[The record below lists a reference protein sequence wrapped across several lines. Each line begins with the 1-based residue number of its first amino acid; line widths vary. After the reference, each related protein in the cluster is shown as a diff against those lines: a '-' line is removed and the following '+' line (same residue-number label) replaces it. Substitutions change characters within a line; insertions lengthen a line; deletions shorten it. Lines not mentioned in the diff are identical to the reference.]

1 MLGLVLLIVGLLL
14 GFSLYAPTQFV
25 GGVGELMKREYL
37 IQLGWGAYALPLP
50 FLALSPFV
58 FLGRPLRPLLR
69 YFSGAFIMLF
79 AALLG
84 SELIQTLSAG
94 KLLHLLGKPLSSTL
108 GMVALLIPLLLL
120 ELGIEMML
128 KLRPLTLLAGSFG
141 LLVMGLKRVWLAF
154 YRLGSGAKDAGQLA
168 GVRLEVRRTLEAH
181 RRDLSALSKLYP
193 QAQELERW
201 EDEARE
207 AQKKVMG
214 AGSLDLE
221 HLQEDLERGFKLV
234 GEFATLRAGDLRRD
248 LADENQIL
256 PPPLTMMD
264 ERLSSRLEGKFK
276 ATGQLEGLRRSLLLD
291 AGKLQNAAGKL
302 EREREACEKR
312 LTKGIPTAHLERELE
327 AHTARLEEWTEL
339 QGNAQK
345 WVERSSDFL
354 PWVAL
359 LEDLEAQ
366 PHLTDFAADLETS
379 LKDDLER
386 TLGEFKVWQRT
397 FTLAKSQPVVSPLEP
412 KQETEADPE
421 LKSLANTPY
430 DDLEPTP
437 VFSGSNPL
445 ESENSD
451 DEDEDFPLL
460 PRSPAVLDT
469 AARLG
474 ENGTYRA
481 SPPIGPVRSQL
492 PRAQLN
498 PPWEEPNETAI
509 PSEFK
514 TNPIGGIPVERPGL
528 NLLEPIPNTALD
540 TRALEKNALERG
552 ALITQAFEHFKVQAK
567 VVDFSRGPTVTR
579 YEIEPSPGEKIA
591 RVSSLSNDLAR
602 VLSVSSVRVEG
613 TIPGKNLIGL
623 EVPNA
628 VRDPVGF
635 HATIAAPAFRQSKAK
650 LPIILGK
657 SIDGEIYVADLARM
671 PHALIA
677 GSTGSG
683 KSVAVNVLISSL
695 LFKYLPQELRFIMVD
710 PKMVELTPYD
720 GIPHLLRPVVTN
732 PADAAGV
739 LLGCVAHMERRY
751 KMMSQI
757 GAKNLEQYNAKVRQ
771 LGEPELPFIVII
783 IDELADLMIT
793 SPKEV
798 ESAIMRLAQ
807 MARAT
812 GMHLMLATQRPSVDI
827 LTSLIKVN
835 VPARMAFAV
844 SSTHDSRT
852 ILDCVGAERLTGMG
866 DMLFFQPGLGK
877 PVRLQAPYI
886 SEVETGRIAD
896 FLRRQFFDDAFGE
909 AYGSDFD
916 GIMESDGPSSKMSNE
931 KMDFSDPLLREAA
944 VISIEEGQG
953 SVSRLQRR
961 LSVGHARAGKL
972 MDLLEAM
979 GIVSKSKG
987 SKPRDILITEADL
1000 PEYFGK

>member
-1 MLGLVLLIVGLLL
+1 MGSPSSVLSEVLGLVLLVVGLLL
-14 GFSLYAPTQFV
+14 CFSLYAPTRFV
-25 GGVGELMKREYL
+25 GGMGELIKREYL
-37 IQLGWGAYALPLP
+37 LQLGWGAFALPLP

-58 FLGRPLRPLLR
+58 FLGRRLRPLLR
-69 YFSGAFIMLF
+69 YFVGAFILLF
-79 AALLG
+79 AAMLG
-84 SELIQTLSAG
+84 SELLQALSAG
-94 KLLHLLGKPLSSTL
+94 RLSHLLGKPLLSTL
-108 GMVALLIPLLLL
+108 GMVSLLIPFLLL
-120 ELGIEMML
+120 ELGLEVL
-128 KLRPLTLLAGSFG
+128 FKVRPLTLLAGAFG
-141 LLVMGLKRVWLAF
+141 LLVMGLRRVWLAF
-154 YRLGSGAKDAGQLA
+154 HRLGSGARDAGQLA
-168 GVRLEVRRTLEAH
+168 NTRLELRRTLENH

-201 EDEARE
+201 EAEALE
-207 AQKKVMG
+207 AQKKIGVASG
-214 AGSLDLE
+214 QDLE
-221 HLQEDLERGFKLV
+221 HLREDLEQGHKLV

-256 PPPLTMMD
+256 PPQLTMMD
-264 ERLSSRLEGKFK
+264 ERLANRLEGKFK
-276 ATGQLEGLRRSLLLD
+276 ATGQLENLRRSLLLD

-327 AHTARLEEWTEL
+327 AHTSRLAEWREV
-339 QGNAQK
+339 QASAKK

-359 LEDLEAQ
+359 IEDLEAN
-366 PHLTDFAADLETS
+366 PHATDFATDLETA

-386 TLGEFKVWQRT
+386 ALGEFKLWQRT
-397 FTLAKSQPVVSPLEP
+397 FVLAKSQAVVPVVSVLEP
-412 KQETEADPE
+412 KQEVVEGALE
-421 LKSLANTPY
+421 LEGESPITFVGSVSVPA
-430 DDLEPTP
+430 EPK
-437 VFSGSNPL
+437 VESIFSRLNPL
-445 ESENSD
+445 ESEDSD
-451 DEDEDFPLL
+451 DEDDDKESPVQPARIPARAPL
-460 PRSPAVLDT
+460 T
-469 AARLG
+469 
-474 ENGTYRA
+474 
-481 SPPIGPVRSQL
+481 
-492 PRAQLN
+492 
-498 PPWEEPNETAI
+498 PPWEEPSETLI
-509 PSEFK
+509 PSEAK
-514 TNPIGGIPVERPGL
+514 SNPIGGIPVERPGL
-528 NLLEPIPNTALD
+528 NLLEPIPNTTLD

-567 VVDFSRGPTVTR
+567 VVDFARGPTVTR

-657 SIDGEIYVADLARM
+657 SIDGEIYVADLAKM

-886 SEVETGRIAD
+886 SETETGRIAD

-909 AYGSDFD
+909 AYGSDFE

>member
-1 MLGLVLLIVGLLL
+1 MGSPSSVLSEVLGLVLLVVGLLL
-14 GFSLYAPTQFV
+14 CFSLYAPTRFV
-25 GGVGELMKREYL
+25 GGMGELMKREYL
-37 IQLGWGAYALPLP
+37 LQLGWGAFALPLP

-58 FLGRPLRPLLR
+58 FLGRRLRPLLR
-69 YFSGAFIMLF
+69 YFAGVFVLLF

-84 SELIQTLSAG
+84 SELLQTLSAG
-94 KLLHLLGKPLSSTL
+94 KLLHLLGKSLSSTL
-108 GMVALLIPLLLL
+108 GMVSLLIPLLLL
-120 ELGIEMML
+120 ELGIETL
-128 KLRPLTLLAGSFG
+128 FRLRPLTLLAGAFG
-141 LLVMGLKRVWLAF
+141 LLVMGLRRVWLAF
-154 YRLGSGAKDAGQLA
+154 YRLGSGARDAGQLA
-168 GVRLEVRRTLEAH
+168 NSRLELRRTLENH

-201 EDEARE
+201 EAEALE
-207 AQKKVMG
+207 AQKKIGVASG
-214 AGSLDLE
+214 QDLE
-221 HLQEDLERGFKLV
+221 HLREDLEQGHKLV

-256 PPPLTMMD
+256 PPPLTLMD
-264 ERLSSRLEGKFK
+264 ERLSNRLEGKFK
-276 ATGQLEGLRRSLLLD
+276 ATVTLENLRRALLLD

-312 LTKGIPTAHLERELE
+312 LTKGIPTAHLERELD
-327 AHTARLEEWTEL
+327 AHTARLEEWTDV
-339 QGNAQK
+339 QASAKK

-359 LEDLEAQ
+359 LEDLEANPQ
-366 PHLTDFAADLETS
+366 ATAFATDLETA

-397 FTLAKSQPVVSPLEP
+397 FVLAKSQPVSQPLVPVLEP
-412 KQETEADPE
+412 KQEETVDDGALEREREGEWPFAPTKEVETEF
-421 LKSLANTPY
+421 KSL
-430 DDLEPTP
+430 P

-445 ESENSD
+445 ESEDSDEDD
-451 DEDEDFPLL
+451 DEESPVQPARIPARGAPL
-460 PRSPAVLDT
+460 T
-469 AARLG
+469 
-474 ENGTYRA
+474 
-481 SPPIGPVRSQL
+481 
-492 PRAQLN
+492 
-498 PPWEEPNETAI
+498 PPWEEPSETLI
-509 PSEFK
+509 PSEQK
-514 TNPIGGIPVERPGL
+514 SNAIGGIPVERPGL
-528 NLLEPIPNTALD
+528 NLLAPIPNTTLD

-567 VVDFSRGPTVTR
+567 VVGFARGPTVTR
-579 YEIEPSPGEKIA
+579 YEIEPAPGEKIA

-852 ILDCVGAERLTGMG
+852 ILDSVGAERLTGMG

-886 SEVETGRIAD
+886 SETETGRIAD

-909 AYGSDFD
+909 AYGSDFE
-916 GIMESDGPSSKMSNE
+916 GIMESDGPSSKLSNE

-987 SKPRDILITEADL
+987 SKPRDVLIAEADL

>member
-1 MLGLVLLIVGLLL
+1 VLSEVLGLVLLVVGLLL
-14 GFSLYAPTQFV
+14 AFSLYAPTRFV
-25 GGVGELMKREYL
+25 GGMGELMKREFL
-37 IQLGWGAYALPLP
+37 LQLGWGAFALPLP

-69 YFSGAFIMLF
+69 YFAGAFILLF

-84 SELIQTLSAG
+84 AELLQALSAG
-94 KLLHLLGKPLSSTL
+94 KLFHLLGKPLSSTL
-108 GMVALLIPLLLL
+108 GTVALLIPLLLL
-120 ELGIEMML
+120 ELGLEVL
-128 KLRPLTLLAGSFG
+128 FKLRPLTLLAGAFG
-141 LLVMGLKRVWLAF
+141 LLVMGLRRVWLAF
-154 YRLGSGAKDAGQLA
+154 YRLGSGARDAGQLA
-168 GVRLEVRRTLEAH
+168 NTRLELRRTLENH

-201 EDEARE
+201 EAEARE
-207 AQKKVMG
+207 AQKKIGVASG
-214 AGSLDLE
+214 QDLD
-221 HLQEDLERGFKLV
+221 HLREDLERGHKLV

-256 PPPLTMMD
+256 PPSLTLMD
-264 ERLSSRLEGKFK
+264 ERLSTRLEGKFK
-276 ATGQLEGLRRSLLLD
+276 ATLTLENLRRSLLLD

-312 LTKGIPTAHLERELE
+312 LTKGIPTAQLERELE

-339 QGNAQK
+339 QGNAKK

-359 LEDLEAQ
+359 IEDLETH
-366 PHLTDFAADLETS
+366 PHLTDFAADLETA

-386 TLGEFKVWQRT
+386 TLGEFKLWQRT
-397 FTLAKSQPVVSPLEP
+397 FVLAKSQAVVAVPAVLEQPKEIEAEVEVKALEREGESPTTFVGNIPAEP
-412 KQETEADPE
+412 KAE
-421 LKSLANTPY
+421 SI
-430 DDLEPTP
+430 
-437 VFSGSNPL
+437 FSRLNPL
-445 ESENSD
+445 ESEDSD
-451 DEDEDFPLL
+451 DEAETFTPSPPHPLT
-460 PRSPAVLDT
+460 PSHSPISPA
-469 AARLG
+469 
-474 ENGTYRA
+474 
-481 SPPIGPVRSQL
+481 
-492 PRAQLN
+492 PRAQLT
-498 PPWEEPNETAI
+498 PPWEEPSETAI
-509 PSEFK
+509 PSEAK
-514 TNPIGGIPVERPGL
+514 SNPIGGIPVERPGL

-567 VVDFSRGPTVTR
+567 VVDFARGPTVTR

-657 SIDGEIYVADLARM
+657 SIDGEIYVADLAKM

-886 SEVETGRIAD
+886 SETETGRIAD

-909 AYGSDFD
+909 AYGSDFE
-916 GIMESDGPSSKMSNE
+916 GIMQIDGPSSKLPNE